1 MCDVTI
7 SGSSDLIRRKST
19 EAPKREKPLSLAE
32 RLKKEFGFEDSE
44 DESGKDGK
52 GTPCQVVPSLVCVCV
67 WNSFCITLMN
77 AQYLQ
82 WRLLSVI

>member
-52 GTPCQVVPSLVCVCV
+52 GTPCQVVPSLVCVCGIAFV
-67 WNSFCITLMN
+67 LP
-77 AQYLQ
+77 
-82 WRLLSVI
+82 